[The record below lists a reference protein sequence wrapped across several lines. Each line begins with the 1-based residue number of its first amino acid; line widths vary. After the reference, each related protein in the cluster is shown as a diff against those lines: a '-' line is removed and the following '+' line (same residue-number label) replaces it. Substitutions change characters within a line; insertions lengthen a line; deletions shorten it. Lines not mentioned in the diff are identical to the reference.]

1 MSKSYNGTTP
11 DQQPASA
18 GRNQER
24 QEQKHTHQQH
34 SHHHHHHRPGVSRQ
48 SSGSLCD
55 EDTGI
60 MSEVETA
67 ASGGFRR
74 QTRARASLPIIRT
87 PSKTQDR
94 SLGLVFLQFKNET
107 KRALLPNEV
116 TTLHTVKALF
126 VRAFPRAVTLTY
138 LDARNVRIYIHDPA
152 KDMFYELEDVK
163 DVKDRS
169 VLRVYEQDLQTGTWQ
184 PVGGIRADH
193 PVLLH
198 RQLQEQ
204 LDRQRSFQEDPSYFS
219 EPEFDTE
226 PGQQQQFHRSRRE
239 RASFGG
245 PSQPQPVHPGA
256 QSQYYG
262 TIILP
267 HQYRPLTGQ
276 GSAASSRPPTD
287 RSKPFQG
294 TNTDLIL
301 EPLITNHFY
310 LLFLGYSQTMPRGIS
325 LSAFSSNQNAAA
337 SAGSSVN
344 SKSAQQRSVS
354 PDLVS
359 KRQLKEQVGE

>member
-1 MSKSYNGTTP
+1 MIMSKSNNNGTKYI
-11 DQQPASA
+11 QPPAPP

-24 QEQKHTHQQH
+24 QEQKHSHQPH
-34 SHHHHHHRPGVSRQ
+34 SHHHHHHSGVSRQ
-48 SSGSLCD
+48 SSYD

-87 PSKTQDR
+87 PSKSQDR

-107 KRALLPNEV
+107 KRALLPNEI

-126 VRAFPRAVTLTY
+126 VRAFPRAVTLNY

-239 RASFGG
+239 RTSFGGPVGG
-245 PSQPQPVHPGA
+245 PSQPQPVHSGA

-267 HQYRPLTGQ
+267 HQYRPLTAQ
-276 GSAASSRPPTD
+276 GSAVTSRAPTD
-287 RSKPFQG
+287 RSKPFPG
-294 TNTDLIL
+294 TNAEWIL
-301 EPLITNHFY
+301 LNH
-310 LLFLGYSQTMPRGIS
+310 
-325 LSAFSSNQNAAA
+325 
-337 SAGSSVN
+337 
-344 SKSAQQRSVS
+344 
-354 PDLVS
+354 
-359 KRQLKEQVGE
+359 

>member
-1 MSKSYNGTTP
+1 MSKIDNNG
-11 DQQPASA
+11 QLYKQRPAPS
-18 GRNQER
+18 GRNQEK

-34 SHHHHHHRPGVSRQ
+34 SHHHHHHPVGVSRQ
-48 SSGSLCD
+48 SSASLCD

-87 PSKTQDR
+87 PSKSQDR

-107 KRALLPNEV
+107 KRALLPNEI

-126 VRAFPRAVTLTY
+126 VRAFPRSVTLNY

-226 PGQQQQFHRSRRE
+226 PGQQQQFHRSRKE

-245 PSQPQPVHPGA
+245 PIGGPSQPVQSGA
-256 QSQYYG
+256 QSQFYG

-267 HQYRPLTGQ
+267 HQYRPLTAQ
-276 GSAASSRPPTD
+276 GSTVTSRA
-287 RSKPFQG
+287 SKPFPG
-294 TNTDLIL
+294 TNNDLTIV
-301 EPLITNHFY
+301 
-310 LLFLGYSQTMPRGIS
+310 
-325 LSAFSSNQNAAA
+325 SS
-337 SAGSSVN
+337 
-344 SKSAQQRSVS
+344 KCH
-354 PDLVS
+354 
-359 KRQLKEQVGE
+359 

>member
-1 MSKSYNGTTP
+1 M
-11 DQQPASA
+11 
-18 GRNQER
+18 
-24 QEQKHTHQQH
+24 
-34 SHHHHHHRPGVSRQ
+34 
-48 SSGSLCD
+48 
-55 EDTGI
+55 

-67 ASGGFRR
+67 SSGGFRR
-74 QTRARASLPIIRT
+74 QTRARASLPIIR
-87 PSKTQDR
+87 SQMRTQDR

-107 KRALLPNEV
+107 KRAFLPNEI

-126 VRAFPRAVTLTY
+126 VRAFPRTVTLNY
-138 LDARNVRIYIHDPA
+138 LDARNVRIYIHDPT

-204 LDRQRSFQEDPSYFS
+204 LDRQRSFQQEDPSYFS

-226 PGQQQQFHRSRRE
+226 PGQSNQSQQQQQNQQFHRSRRE

-245 PSQPQPVHPGA
+245 PVSGPSQPVHSGA

-267 HQYRPLTGQ
+267 HQYRPLTAGQ
-276 GSAASSRPPTD
+276 GSTSTLSRAAPPSSASD
-287 RSKPFQG
+287 RGSKPFPG
-294 TNTDLIL
+294 MIFIERKTIYND
-301 EPLITNHFY
+301 
-310 LLFLGYSQTMPRGIS
+310 
-325 LSAFSSNQNAAA
+325 
-337 SAGSSVN
+337 
-344 SKSAQQRSVS
+344 
-354 PDLVS
+354 
-359 KRQLKEQVGE
+359 